1 MDSVH
6 RRNFAALAKNDRRTI
21 CEAYLYAFATTLT
34 NLRLMIPGTVNGK
47 IQLAP
52 GYRRFFIWVLIS
64 AIPAIILSRLVPI
77 RSVAAGPA
85 TPSIEA

>member
-1 MDSVH
+1 
-6 RRNFAALAKNDRRTI
+6 
-21 CEAYLYAFATTLT
+21 
-34 NLRLMIPGTVNGK
+34 MIPGTVNGK

-64 AIPAIILSRLVPI
+64 AIPAIILSRFVPI